1 MPTTKKAVSKA
12 TPNGVMKSLASNKM
26 AYAGLIVSVIVAF
39 LAFRCSRTSFEDV
52 GEQIALKL
60 LDLLPRKHQNQ
71 AEFRGYKESNNNNS
85 HSHQEQTVPST
96 PPAAVYGKESILDG
110 PAPYNPKEAMEARYL
125 HIRDTCGKYSDF
137 MRPEYVSATVEANI
151 DDYYYLPNED
161 VTVCRVPHTAA
172 KSVELAFQR
181 LFSGGKDA
189 MSKKDAFKRLFPKSM
204 KGMKKMLVVRHP
216 LERLISVYR
225 HKYEAIYDVTEDKEV
240 GGEVS
245 FQEFVDILLE
255 GPTEYNNFLEEHGME
270 DERSS
275 IEVDTGMIDGLGV
288 SKAWAPIWKM
298 CGVCNLD
305 TQPLFIV
312 NMDHIQ
318 DDLAVLNSEVI
329 GDKDAIS
336 SLVKADWPKK
346 SHLPEVAQHYY
357 SQITKEEIRDLAEK
371 YRLDHELFG
380 YKPDYYIQF
389 GKDEPKPE
397 KDNDLIEEVEVSE

>member
-1 MPTTKKAVSKA
+1 M
-12 TPNGVMKSLASNKM
+12 G
-26 AYAGLIVSVIVAF
+26 
-39 LAFRCSRTSFEDV
+39 
-52 GEQIALKL
+52 
-60 LDLLPRKHQNQ
+60 
-71 AEFRGYKESNNNNS
+71 
-85 HSHQEQTVPST
+85 
-96 PPAAVYGKESILDG
+96 
-110 PAPYNPKEAMEARYL
+110 
-125 HIRDTCGKYSDF
+125 
-137 MRPEYVSATVEANI
+137 
-151 DDYYYLPNED
+151 
-161 VTVCRVPHTAA
+161 
-172 KSVELAFQR
+172 
-181 LFSGGKDA
+181 
-189 MSKKDAFKRLFPKSM
+189 KDAFKRLFPKSM
-204 KGMKKMLVVRHP
+204 EGMKKMLVVRHP

-275 IEVDTGMIDGLGV
+275 IEVDTGMIYGLGV

-305 TQPLFIV
+305 TQPLFI
-312 NMDHIQ
+312 
-318 DDLAVLNSEVI
+318 
-329 GDKDAIS
+329 
-336 SLVKADWPKK
+336 VKADWPKK